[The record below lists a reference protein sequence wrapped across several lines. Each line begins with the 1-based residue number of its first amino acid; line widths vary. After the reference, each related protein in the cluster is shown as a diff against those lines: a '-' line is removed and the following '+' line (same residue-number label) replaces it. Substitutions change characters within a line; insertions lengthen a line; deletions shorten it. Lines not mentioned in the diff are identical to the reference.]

1 MSKDKKS
8 FILYLDQQDLFN
20 KLPDEIAGK
29 LIKHI
34 FSYVNCENPEAN
46 DLLIDVAFSA
56 IKQSLKRDLA
66 KYESKVKQWSEAG
79 KKSAAARAN
88 EKQRKATTVKSRST
102 VSTDSV
108 NVSVS
113 VNDSVSDSEV
123 IKDIVVITPKFNFK
137 SELLSL
143 GVDKDVLDDWLT
155 VRKKKKA
162 SNTKTALKGL
172 ITEITKS
179 GLMVHD
185 AIEYAAS
192 KSWSGFK
199 ADWYFKEQPLNQAKQ
214 YSDVTLQNIKNLEGE
229 W

>member
-56 IKQSLKRDLA
+56 IKQSLKRDLV

-88 EKQRKATTVKSRST
+88 EKQRTLTNVKPRST

-113 VNDSVSDSEV
+113 DNDSVSDSDV
-123 IKDIVVITPKFNFK
+123 IKRSSRFTPP
-137 SELLSL
+137 
-143 GVDKDVLDDWLT
+143 T
-155 VRKKKKA
+155 V
-162 SNTKTALKGL
+162 
-172 ITEITKS
+172 EE
-179 GLMVHD
+179 V
-185 AIEYAAS
+185 
-192 KSWSGFK
+192 
-199 ADWYFKEQPLNQAKQ
+199 KQ
-214 YSDVTLQNIKNLEGE
+214 YCNERMNFVDAQSFVDH
-229 W
+229 